1 MISGRDERTWIA
13 SVEHHASRL
22 GRMRGST
29 HRRYT
34 HTAPR
39 TGGNRRTAQIVRR
52 NIPASYEYPDVWSR
66 VTKLASSATAPIG
79 PRRRSNNSATRT
91 TSPWEGFTTRTSSAS
106 NHHAPGTSDVSR
118 PARNKRRSEERRVG
132 KER

>member
-52 NIPASYEYPDVWSR
+52 NIPASYEISGR
-66 VTKLASSATAPIG
+66 VEQGHEAREQRS
-79 PRRRSNNSATRT
+79 RSNRSEDALEQFRHAHDFATR
-91 TSPWEGFTTRTSSAS
+91 GIHDA
-106 NHHAPGTSDVSR
+106 NL
-118 PARNKRRSEERRVG
+118 ERV
-132 KER
+132 K